1 MGNTN
6 IQEFSCGKRIFH
18 VTNETY
24 ASTPV
29 SKLLCG
35 NFIEVGFGYQV
46 ESMWTEMLFNRS
58 FEKVFP
64 IMKGTYDWFG
74 GNDKGLPN
82 DWQQEEWYHSSYQ
95 HSRWYAFPG
104 IDRPECIVPDS
115 SYLIERTHGFSLQ
128 LSLEK
133 GGVHGS
139 HYLLIDNYDD
149 RWAGVAQ
156 NGKRI
161 YCQQE
166 YHFSGY
172 FRSVSGHPSAEI
184 RMYETDKATTDD
196 PFVAIPIENIS
207 PDGTW
212 VDLTFS
218 SGAFDGWATFAVL
231 IPGESQMM
239 LDAFSLMPVQSVHGW
254 RPDVVE
260 ALKELKPSVLRFPG
274 GNFAS
279 LHCWMD
285 AIGPRNS
292 RKPEPSAI
300 WGDLNYNDVGTDEFL
315 RLCEEIHA
323 EPMLLINMYHP
334 RKQFYFQS
342 FPEILQFGGLQRHG
356 LNVTHVLDKEEGIE
370 VARKWVEYC
379 NGDINTPMGM
389 LRAANGHPEPYH
401 VKYWEMDNETWR
413 WFTKEEYADYVK
425 RYAAAMRSVDP
436 TIQIG
441 VISYHTF
448 SDVIE
453 DILDMCGDAVDFIAD
468 RMCEPYNIKRKISIV
483 RKYNATHQHQI
494 YYTDTEALQN
504 RPLTLAPFTSEY
516 YDKNNIDF
524 CQSRRTWI
532 YALTMAGN
540 LMHYER
546 YGELARFM
554 CFNNLCNTSGQSC
567 IEVSKEE
574 TILSAAGRR
583 MKAFANTEAAWP
595 LRIEGY
601 EADSLKSIEMQVS
614 WNLDRTKLVINL
626 VNKCDEEAWITLD
639 LSKLAIQGN
648 SMKTFKLVGDGAA
661 QETIRNHGNIHESV
675 TYRSID
681 TTLPYTFQASAFS
694 FQEIVIG

>member
-1 MGNTN
+1 
-6 IQEFSCGKRIFH
+6 
-18 VTNETY
+18 
-24 ASTPV
+24 
-29 SKLLCG
+29 
-35 NFIEVGFGYQV
+35 
-46 ESMWTEMLFNRS
+46 
-58 FEKVFP
+58 
-64 IMKGTYDWFG
+64 
-74 GNDKGLPN
+74 
-82 DWQQEEWYHSSYQ
+82 
-95 HSRWYAFPG
+95 
-104 IDRPECIVPDS
+104 
-115 SYLIERTHGFSLQ
+115 
-128 LSLEK
+128 
-133 GGVHGS
+133 
-139 HYLLIDNYDD
+139 
-149 RWAGVAQ
+149 
-156 NGKRI
+156 
-161 YCQQE
+161 
-166 YHFSGY
+166 
-172 FRSVSGHPSAEI
+172 
-184 RMYETDKATTDD
+184 MYETDKATTDD
-196 PFVAIPIENIS
+196 PFVAIPIDNIS

-239 LDAFSLMPVQSVHGW
+239 LDAFSLMPVQSVQGW

-389 LRAANGHPEPYH
+389 LRASNGHPEPYH

-574 TILSAAGRR
+574 TILSAAGIM

-601 EADSLKSIEMQVS
+601 EADSLKSIEMQVA
-614 WNLDRTKLVINL
+614 WNFDRTKLVINL

-639 LSKLAIQGN
+639 LSKLGIQGN
-648 SMKTFKLVGDGAA
+648 AMQTFKLVGDGAA
-661 QETIRNHGNIHESV
+661 QETIRNHGNIHESI